1 MRLKKQAMVLLF
13 SFTCLAGQ
21 AQGYDSS
28 YRNSYYEQKVSQFRL
43 LPKAKKE
50 IIFLGDS
57 ITDIGEWIELWKNRR
72 VRNRGISSDNTFGVL
87 ARLDEVTSRNPAKIF
102 LLIGINDIARNI
114 PDSVILR
121 NYARIVQRIRT
132 ESPRTRLYV
141 QSILPTNSAF
151 SEYKNHQNKTD
162 HIAWLNAQL
171 RSLCKRTEAIFVDL
185 HSAFADGEGKLDR
198 QYTNDGLHLTGAG
211 YRHWQAFLE
220 KNGYL
225 N

>member
-1 MRLKKQAMVLLF
+1 MKMKALILLVLV
-13 SFTCLAGQ
+13 AGHCR

-50 IIFLGDS
+50 IVFLGDS

-72 VRNRGISSDNTFGVL
+72 VRNRGISSDNTFGLL
-87 ARLDEVTSRNPAKIF
+87 ARLDEVTARQPAKIF

-121 NYARIVQRIRT
+121 NYERIVQRIRA
-132 ESPRTRLYV
+132 ESPRTRLYI
-141 QSILPTNSAF
+141 QSLLPTNQAF
-151 SEYKNHQNKTD
+151 TEYRNHQNKTE
-162 HIAWLNAQL
+162 HIAWINEQL
-171 RSLCKRTEAIFVDL
+171 RSLCNRTEAIFVDL
-185 HSAFADGEGKLDR
+185 HSAFTDGEGKLDR
-198 QYTNDGLHLTGAG
+198 QYTNDGLHLTGSG
-211 YRHWQAFLE
+211 YQHWKAFL
-220 KNGYL
+220 KANGYL